1 MSVFRNN
8 EVSGTPAAPDANP
21 FHSTSVRPAAM
32 SGTIAPCSDL
42 VVSLAQRVDDLILRC
57 SEIKHEHAEL
67 LRELTSR
74 EDAPLAPDAAQTP
87 HASTSALN
95 LLHYLAIRREDLR
108 DVHSPLAELGL
119 SSLGRIESHV
129 LANLLA
135 VRRALSGLGA
145 PAPPPGA
152 CAPVTLQNARDLL
165 ERRTHALLG
174 PRSEEARG
182 GRGARIMVT
191 LPTQAATDAGLVRDL
206 IDSGMTCARINTA
219 HDDAET
225 WVSMSRVVR
234 EQAAALGRTCRVLMD
249 LAGPKLRTGPMQ
261 PGPEVVRFKPERDV
275 WGRVIKPAR
284 VTLAPRA
291 AGPALPGELPVDP
304 AFLAVLRPDAEIEL
318 SDARGKLRVLTVVH
332 GADATGRVAAA
343 CDSTAY
349 IASGAQLRLRGETN
363 LRADVGRLPSLPQS
377 VLVRTGDR
385 IEVALDGI
393 SGTPSTARGVP
404 GIITCTLPEVFRH
417 ARVGEPVW
425 IDDGKIGTVIDEITP
440 TRVVLRVTLA
450 AAKGDRIR
458 EDKGINLPETD
469 IALPGLTDDD
479 IAAIPI
485 AAAHADLVGI
495 SFVRTP
501 GDVADVRARL
511 DAQGGRRVG
520 TILKIET
527 RRAFENLPGLLLES
541 LKGPGSG
548 VMIARG
554 DLAVEVGYERL
565 AEVQEEMLWLCEAA
579 HVPVIWA
586 TQVLESLAKTGRPSR
601 AEVTDAAMGE
611 RAECVM
617 LNKGP
622 YILEAVRFLSDLV
635 RRMEAHQSKKRPMLR
650 ALAVARDFEYH
661 SANKPPAGA

>member
-1 MSVFRNN
+1 VSVVRNS
-8 EVSGTPAAPDANP
+8 EVRGTPASADAIP
-21 FHSTSVRPAAM
+21 SDPALVRAAD
-32 SGTIAPCSDL
+32 GTPHRSDL
-42 VVSLAQRVDDLILRC
+42 VASLARRVDDLITRC
-57 SEIKHEHAEL
+57 GDIEHEHAEL
-67 LRELTSR
+67 LRELR
-74 EDAPLAPDAAQTP
+74 ARDAASAAPSGSQLP
-87 HASTSALN
+87 RASTSASN

-108 DVHSPLAELGL
+108 DVHWPLAELGL

-135 VRRALSGLGA
+135 VRRALTGLGA
-145 PAPPPGA
+145 SSSPFSGLPPVSLA
-152 CAPVTLQNARDLL
+152 DSRTLL
-165 ERRTHALLG
+165 EQRTQSLLG

-191 LPTQAATDAGLVRDL
+191 LPTQAATDAALVRDL

-219 HDDAET
+219 HDDAEA
-225 WVSMSRVVR
+225 WVRMGRVVR

-249 LAGPKLRTGPMQ
+249 LAGPKLRTGPME
-261 PGPEVVRFKPERDV
+261 PGPEIVRFKPERDV
-275 WGRVIKPAR
+275 WGRVVKSAR
-284 VTLAPRA
+284 VTLAPRT
-291 AGPALPGELPVDP
+291 AGPAIAGELPVDL
-304 AFLAVLRPDAEIEL
+304 AFLAGLIPGAEIEL
-318 SDARGKLRVLTVVH
+318 TDARGKLRVLTITQ
-332 GADATGRVAAA
+332 APDAAGRVFAA
-343 CDSTAY
+343 CESTAY
-349 IASGAQLRLRGETN
+349 IASGTQLRLRSEP
-363 LRADVGRLPSLPQS
+363 RARTEVGRLPALQQS
-377 VLVRTGDR
+377 VLVRPGDR
-385 IEVALDGI
+385 LDVALDASRGKP
-393 SGTPSTARGVP
+393 GDGRGVP
-404 GIITCTLPEVFRH
+404 GVITCTLPEVFRH

-425 IDDGKIGTVIDEITP
+425 IDDGKIGTVIEAITP
-440 TRVVLRVTLA
+440 TRIVLRITLA

-501 GDVADVRARL
+501 SDVADVRARL
-511 DAQGGRRVG
+511 DAQGGRHVG

-565 AEVQEEMLWLCEAA
+565 AEVQEEVLWLCEAA

-586 TQVLESLAKTGRPSR
+586 TQVLESLAKSGRPSR

-622 YILEAVRFLSDLV
+622 YILDAVRFLSDLV

-661 SANKPPAGA
+661 GANKPAAEA